1 MNNIIGSKWY
11 KVDFHC
17 HSPASDDFPRN
28 STQPKCSNREWLL
41 TQMSNKI
48 DCVIL
53 SDHNTAKG
61 LDPIRNTLKELEDEN
76 KTNPD
81 NGYRPIVIMPAVELT
96 APDNTHIL
104 AIFREDINS
113 ALIEQFIGQLLP
125 PAGQQNHQLVL
136 GTATNI
142 IIRNAKQ
149 NSEEILIIPAHVDKP
164 KGVFQNTNQYAVEQ
178 IFSEEPHAI
187 ELINNSED
195 LPYQYQKNLIKGL
208 AHVKGSD
215 AHSLEEIGRSY
226 TWVKMTKPSF
236 DGIKIALTNPE
247 QSIIRSPYFP
257 PNLPSEQITKLS
269 ILSPLCSNDHEGPL
283 EIELSPWYTSI
294 IGSRGS
300 GKSTLIE
307 AIRLG
312 LQRDTIQ
319 FLPSD
324 QLNIVQKFKD
334 GALDNDSLISVEYRK
349 TNELYKLEW
358 SKETSQLYHQVE
370 SGEWEKED
378 TFSTARFPIS
388 IYSQKMLYEIATKND
403 AFLTVIDASEEV
415 NIEHWNK
422 VKLELEEKY
431 KRVCSD
437 HRIAIR
443 EVSDLSKIQ
452 GQYDDIT
459 RKLTLLNDAGLQPLQ
474 EALKSFNIDKRKLDE
489 AINSL
494 ELTITSLSTLTEN
507 IPSITPTIEDTDLG
521 KFIRSARTI
530 EDSLIKDVDG
540 LIKHYQEK
548 ILSLRN
554 NPYYLQLSSDITEIN
569 HQLNTKVSTLASAH
583 ITPDALS
590 SLLSNEQALQKKLE
604 NKHVLEEK
612 VLDLAQKKEQVYQD
626 IINHRKKLTLLRN
639 DFINSLNL
647 EDLKI
652 RVLAL
657 SCEENSLIAGYQ
669 KKTHIERH
677 VLSILDTSNQN
688 SLLYPLFK
696 INKFLPDNE
705 TLKYREI
712 EKLKKFHE
720 DHANNIENST
730 YVSLHGSLKNR
741 IRDMTS
747 EDIDN
752 FMCWFP
758 EDGLDIKFKD
768 NEDQFRQLE
777 SASPGQK
784 SASMLSFLMSYGTD
798 PLVLDQPE
806 DDLDCGM
813 LASAVIPAI
822 ARNKKKRQIIIVSH
836 SAPIVVNGDAD
847 YIIAMKQ
854 VSKRLRPYTSGGLQ
868 DQTIKDFIC
877 NQMEGG
883 ELAFKARFNRILG

>member
-1 MNNIIGSKWY
+1 MKDIIGSKWY

-28 STQPKCSNREWLL
+28 RTQPKCSNRDWLL

-61 LDPIRNTLKELEDEN
+61 LDPIRSTLIELENEN
-76 KTNPD
+76 KSNPD

-104 AIFREDINS
+104 AIFRENIDS

-125 PAGQQNHQLVL
+125 PTGQLNHQLVL
-136 GTATNI
+136 GSATNI
-142 IIRNAKQ
+142 IIRKAKQ
-149 NSEEILIIPAHVDKP
+149 NTEEILIIPAHVDKP
-164 KGVFQNTNQYAVEQ
+164 KGVFQNANQNAVEE

-187 ELINNSED
+187 ELIDSVENLSH
-195 LPYQYQKNLIKGL
+195 QYQKNLIKNI

-226 TWVKMTKPSF
+226 TWVKMTYPTF

-247 QSIIRSPYFP
+247 HSIIRSPNTP
-257 PNLPSEQITKLS
+257 PNIPSEQITKLS
-269 ILSPLCSNDHEGPL
+269 ILSPLCRNNQDGAL

-312 LQRDTIQ
+312 LRRDTIQ

-324 QLNIVQKFKD
+324 QLSSFQRFKD
-334 GALDNDSLISVEYRK
+334 GALDNDSLISIEYRK
-349 TNELYKLEW
+349 SNDLYKLEW
-358 SKETSQLYHQVE
+358 SKEISQLYHQVE
-370 SGEWEKED
+370 NGEWEIED

-415 NIEHWNK
+415 NIEQWNK

-431 KRVCSD
+431 KRLCVD
-437 HRIAIR
+437 HRVAIR
-443 EVSDLSKIQ
+443 EISDLSKIQ
-452 GQYDDIT
+452 GQFDDIT
-459 RKLTLLNDAGLQPLQ
+459 RKLTLLDDAGLQPLQ
-474 EALKSFNIDKRKLDE
+474 ETLKSFNFDKRKLDE
-489 AINSL
+489 SVNSL
-494 ELTITSLSTLTEN
+494 ELSLASLSTLVKN
-507 IPSITPTIEDTDLG
+507 SPSIKPSIDETEVGIFLSDAKVIESSLLSD
-521 KFIRSARTI
+521 I
-530 EDSLIKDVDG
+530 EG

-548 ILSLRN
+548 ILELSNRPFYLSLTTAIT
-554 NPYYLQLSSDITEIN
+554 DIT
-569 HQLNTKVSTLASAH
+569 HQLNTKVSALASEQ

-590 SLLSNEQALQKKLE
+590 SLLINEQELQKKLE
-604 NKHVLEEK
+604 NKQLLENR
-612 VLDLAQKKEQVYQD
+612 VIDLSQKKEEAYQD
-626 IINHRKKLTLLRN
+626 IINHRKQLTLLRN
-639 DFINSLNL
+639 HFINSLNL
-647 EDLKI
+647 DDLRI

-657 SCEENSLIAGYQ
+657 SCEADSLITGYQ
-669 KKTHIERH
+669 KKSHIERH

-688 SLLYPLFK
+688 SLLYPLFN
-696 INKFLPDNE
+696 INKFLPNNE
-705 TLKYREI
+705 LLKYAEI
-712 EKLKKFHE
+712 ERLKKFHE
-720 DHANNIENST
+720 DHANNIGNNDFEG
-730 YVSLHGSLKNR
+730 LHGSLKNR
-741 IRDMTS
+741 IRDMS
-747 EDIDN
+747 IEDIDN

-798 PLVLDQPE
+798 PLILDQPE

-822 ARNKKKRQIIIVSH
+822 ARNKKKRQIVIVSH

-854 VSKRLRPYTSGGLQ
+854 VSKRLQPYCSGGLQ
-868 DQTIKDFIC
+868 DQSVKDFIC

-883 ELAFKARFNRILG
+883 ELAFKARFKRILG